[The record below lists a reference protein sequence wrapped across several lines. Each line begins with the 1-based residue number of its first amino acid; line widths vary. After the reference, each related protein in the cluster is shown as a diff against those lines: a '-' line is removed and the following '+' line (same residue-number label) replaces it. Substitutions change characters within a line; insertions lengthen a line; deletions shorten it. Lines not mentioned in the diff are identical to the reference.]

1 MQGAN
6 IVFLKVMFKP
16 TIALLL
22 DFTMAPLSASGA
34 AHHLQSR
41 DQLAQAWIR
50 IADASTSQGLISD
63 ALSDINKLQ
72 AMVKVQPLEIC
83 DRDLMETPEAHR
95 PMYDL
100 CGCLR
105 LSQQLA

>member
-72 AMVKVQPLEIC
+72 AMVKVQPLESV
-83 DRDLMETPEAHR
+83 TVT
-95 PMYDL
+95 
-100 CGCLR
+100 
-105 LSQQLA
+105 